1 LGIPNVHVSRAV
13 NDKTLIRVLTTIPN
27 TNASAKVQE
36 PRGVDKKLDPQCGE
50 AQHQIRLPQS
60 FVLTNTIC
68 TSMDTSNPK
77 RGLIMI
83 VKLFGSTSRIQA
95 PNSELRAAKLVC
107 QTPLF
112 PTMTLAM
119 IDF

>member
-1 LGIPNVHVSRAV
+1 
-13 NDKTLIRVLTTIPN
+13 
-27 TNASAKVQE
+27 
-36 PRGVDKKLDPQCGE
+36 
-50 AQHQIRLPQS
+50 
-60 FVLTNTIC
+60 
-68 TSMDTSNPK
+68 MDTSNPK

-119 IDF
+119 IDFWPVVVFRMVATLCDGVDTLGMVATLVEDS